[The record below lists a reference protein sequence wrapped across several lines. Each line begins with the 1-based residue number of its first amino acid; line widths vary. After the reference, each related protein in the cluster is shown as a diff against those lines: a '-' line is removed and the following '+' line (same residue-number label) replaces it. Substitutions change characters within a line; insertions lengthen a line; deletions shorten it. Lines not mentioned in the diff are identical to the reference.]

1 MSTPAPQPAPPE
13 VSDILRNFI
22 AAHQETGVTI
32 RDMVH
37 YFGDRAF
44 GFLLLVFALI
54 CIIPLPIPGIH
65 MFLSL
70 PLFYLSIQQM
80 AGRREIWFP
89 EKVLNYR
96 LPQKAI
102 SDVGTK
108 TVPWIE
114 KIENITERRMVFLTD
129 PWFFRLFGAVAF
141 YITAFIAIPLPLTNL
156 VPAVGVAIM
165 SVGILVKDGFA
176 MVVGAAIGII
186 WSLLWFALVIIVGTA
201 GLMLFYDK
209 ILHYIFY

>member
-1 MSTPAPQPAPPE
+1 MNQPVPLPDE
-13 VSDILRNFI
+13 RKVSEILRQFI
-22 AAHQETGVTI
+22 TAHEINGATI
-32 RDMVH
+32 REMVH
-37 YFGDRAF
+37 FFGDRAF

-80 AGRREIWFP
+80 IGRREIWFP

-96 LPQKAI
+96 IPQRALV
-102 SDVGTK
+102 DVGIK

-114 KIENITERRMVFLTD
+114 RLENITRVRMTPFCA
-129 PWFFRLFGAVAF
+129 PYFFRIWGAVIF

-156 VPAVGVAIM
+156 VPAVGIAIM
-165 SVGILVKDGFA
+165 AVGILVRDGLA
-176 MVVGAAIGII
+176 LIIGAAIGVI
-186 WSLLWFALVIIVGTA
+186 WSLLWYGLVLYVGTKA
-201 GLMLFYDK
+201 LIALYDN
-209 ILHYIFY
+209 IFHSMF